1 MTETLVHLLESI
13 VQKFPN
19 REAVVHGNRRVT
31 FCQLWSDVSSVA
43 AFLRGHGLKRG
54 DRVGILMENRPEY
67 IATYYGILAAGGAAV
82 GLNSETKAR
91 SLVTCLNHCGA
102 SWLFANGR
110 HRELNKII
118 EQTSGRLR
126 LVVTDDGPPTITRHI
141 TQRWAELVME
151 DPSPISLSIV
161 DDTNQLAA
169 IIYTSGT
176 TGDPKGV
183 MLSHGNLV
191 ANVTSIIEY
200 LGLDDRDSIA
210 NVLPFF
216 YSYGNSVM
224 HTHLAVGAKL
234 VLENSMVFPRKVLER
249 MVEEKV
255 TGFSGV
261 PSTFA
266 LLLNRTKLTDFDL
279 SAVRYMTQAGGPMPP
294 ANVDRFTKELPHVD
308 FFVMYGQ
315 TEATARIS
323 YLPPEKLVEK
333 LGSCGIPI
341 PGVEIEVRDK
351 TGKVTQPG
359 TTGEIF
365 VRGDNVMLGY
375 WNNPQQ
381 TTKVLHS
388 GWLKTNDLA
397 HRDSDGFIFINGRA
411 SEMIKSG
418 AHRISPQE
426 IEEIITEIDGVV
438 EVAVCGVPDDLL
450 GQVIKAVIVPA
461 AGVDIDRL
469 SVQRYCMENL
479 ARYKVPKL
487 VELVERLPKTA
498 SGKIKRNLL
507 V

>member
-1 MTETLVHLLESI
+1 MPRTLVRLLRSTVERCSD
-13 VQKFPN
+13 KT
-19 REAVVHGNRRVT
+19 AVVHASRRVT
-31 FCQLWSDVSSVA
+31 YGQLWIEVSAVA
-43 AFLRGHGLKRG
+43 AFLREQGLKRG
-54 DRVGILMENRPEY
+54 DRVGILMENCPEY
-67 IATYYGILAAGGAAV
+67 IAAYYGILAAGGAVV
-82 GLNSETKAR
+82 GLNSEAKAR
-91 SLVTCLNHCGA
+91 NLVTCLNHCGA

-110 HRELNKII
+110 HRELPKII
-118 EQTSGRLR
+118 QQTGQKMS
-126 LVVTDDGPPTITRHI
+126 LVVTGEVPPTIAPHVTEK
-141 TQRWAELVME
+141 WAELVID
-151 DPSPISLSIV
+151 DPAPIDLSIV
-161 DDTNQLAA
+161 YDTDQLAA

-200 LGLDDRDSIA
+200 LGLDEGDSIA

-234 VLENSMVFPRKVLER
+234 VLENSMVFPRKLLER
-249 MVEEKV
+249 MAEEKV

-266 LLLNRTKLTDFDL
+266 LLLNRTKLDDFDL
-279 SAVRYMTQAGGPMPP
+279 SSVRYMTQAGGPMPP

-341 PGVEIEVRDK
+341 PGVDIEVR
-351 TGKVTQPG
+351 GKDGEVTQPG
-359 TTGEIF
+359 DTGEIF
-365 VRGDNVMLGY
+365 VRGKNVMLGY

-381 TTKVLHS
+381 TAKVLQD

-397 HRDSDGFIFINGRA
+397 HTDEDGFIFIDGRA

-426 IEEIITEIDGVV
+426 IEEVITEIDGVA
-438 EVAVCGVPDDLL
+438 EVGVCGVPDDLL
-450 GQVIKAVIVPA
+450 GQVIKGVIVPA
-461 AGVDIDRL
+461 IGVDLDPATIR
-469 SVQRYCMENL
+469 RYCMENL
-479 ARYKVPKL
+479 ARYKVPKQVVL
-487 VELVERLPKTA
+487 ATSLPKTA
-498 SGKIKRNLL
+498 SGKIQRNLL